1 MAILRL
7 RTENKQ
13 QMVGV
18 LCEAGLLPNE
28 DGELITATHDYFVSM
43 CGVLY
48 KETGG
53 MIIDEDGN
61 EYAEKEVLIGYHANL
76 VTDDNSIIAGVEWI
90 TVMPTRKLIKIAGEL
105 D

>member
-7 RTENKQ
+7 RTENKR

-48 KETGG
+48 KETGI
-53 MIIDEDGN
+53 MLVDEDGN
-61 EYAEKEVLIGYHANL
+61 EYAEKLVIDGYHANL
-76 VTDDNSIIAGVEWI
+76 ITYNNSIIAGVAEI
-90 TVMPTRKLIKIAGEL
+90 TVIPTRKLIKIAGEL

>member
-7 RTENKQ
+7 KTETKQ
-13 QMVGV
+13 QMLDV
-18 LCEAGLLPNE
+18 LCSAGLSLNE
-28 DGELITATHDYFVSM
+28 DGELITANHDYFVSM
-43 CGVLY
+43 LGALY
-48 KETGG
+48 KETGN
-53 MIIDEDGN
+53 MLTDDDGN
-61 EYAEKEVLIGYHANL
+61 EYAEKLLIDGYHANL